1 MLACIQPKEDIPYS
15 HAQHAPIQKCVAHGS
30 SLYNT
35 QNDLLLHKVLRFYNE
50 NSGDNMDI
58 MLSVING
65 TTNISLRIMDW
76 FVTNYSKKHYTVYDL
91 VGSGNGAG
99 AKRFKVYVDYKL
111 KLRAY
116 SKKRFDPFCRWDRIN
131 VPHKNGTT
139 YIQTTLGQLNF
150 FKWAIENEV
159 LRYIEENYTA
169 IETDMN
175 IRNNTTRKLA
185 KSHQTSAATV
195 DGGEI
200 VVASGSDHFVAC
212 GSSVVSCVPSDHFVA
227 CGSSVVSC
235 VPSNHSVPSGSSVVS
250 GSVVVSKAKMGAT
263 NSIPSLGGGTPV
275 VSKAKV
281 GATPGAT
288 PGATNRIPSLGGGTP
303 GAKHRK
309 KREELSLS
317 ATKSI
322 KKEFVDIV
330 ITFN

>member
-1 MLACIQPKEDIPYS
+1 MLACIQPPKDQPCVY
-15 HAQHAPIQKCVAHGS
+15 APALTPAPVSSLALAHGT

-50 NSGDNMDI
+50 NGGENMEK
-58 MLSVING
+58 MLAVING

-91 VGSGNGAG
+91 IGNGAG
-99 AKRFKVYVDYKL
+99 AGAGAGASRQKRFKVYVDYKL

-116 SKKRFDPFCRWDRIN
+116 SKKRFDPFCRWERIN

-159 LRYIEENYTA
+159 LRYIQENYTA

-175 IRNNTTRKLA
+175 IRNNTSRKMA
-185 KSHQTSAATV
+185 KSHHTSSATI
-195 DGGEI
+195 DGCELKT
-200 VVASGSDHFVAC
+200 ASL
-212 GSSVVSCVPSDHFVA
+212 SSTSTDDKCIDA
-227 CGSSVVSC
+227 DTQLSV
-235 VPSNHSVPSGSSVVS
+235 
-250 GSVVVSKAKMGAT
+250 
-263 NSIPSLGGGTPV
+263 
-275 VSKAKV
+275 
-281 GATPGAT
+281 
-288 PGATNRIPSLGGGTP
+288 
-303 GAKHRK
+303 KHRK
-309 KREELSLS
+309 KREELSSS

-330 ITFN
+330 ITFD

>member
-1 MLACIQPKEDIPYS
+1 MLACIQPPKDNVFGPGHTY
-15 HAQHAPIQKCVAHGS
+15 APAPAPAPTLALAHGT

-50 NSGDNMDI
+50 NDGKHMET

-65 TTNISLRIMDW
+65 GTNISLRIMDW

-91 VGSGNGAG
+91 VGSTTTAT
-99 AKRFKVYVDYKL
+99 ATATATTAARPKRFKVYVDYKL

-131 VPHKNGTT
+131 VPHKNGTM

-159 LRYIEENYTA
+159 LRYIQENYTA

-185 KSHQTSAATV
+185 KSHQTSSATV
-195 DGGEI
+195 DGS
-200 VVASGSDHFVAC
+200 VFVLASGSDAIVLAS
-212 GSSVVSCVPSDHFVA
+212 GSDAIVLASGSDAISDVPSDHSVA
-227 CGSSVVSC
+227 
-235 VPSNHSVPSGSSVVS
+235 SGSSVVS
-250 GSVVVSKAKMGAT
+250 GSVVASKANVVPSNGGGPPGAT
-263 NSIPSLGGGTPV
+263 HRTASCG
-275 VSKAKV
+275 
-281 GATPGAT
+281 GATPG
-288 PGATNRIPSLGGGTP
+288 GTP
-303 GAKHRK
+303 GGPPKQRK
-309 KREELSLS
+309 KREELSSS

-330 ITFN
+330 ITFD

>member
-1 MLACIQPKEDIPYS
+1 MLAYIQPPKDQQQP
-15 HAQHAPIQKCVAHGS
+15 ATVPIFTPAHVSLAHGT

-50 NSGDNMDI
+50 NGGENMDK
-58 MLSVING
+58 MLAVING

-91 VGSGNGAG
+91 VENISINRQ
-99 AKRFKVYVDYKL
+99 KRFKVYVDYKL

-159 LRYIEENYTA
+159 LRYIQENYTA
-169 IETDMN
+169 IEADMN
-175 IRNNTTRKLA
+175 IRNNTTRKMA
-185 KSHQTSAATV
+185 KSHQTSSATIDGCELITPLDV
-195 DGGEI
+195 ISGNADGG
-200 VVASGSDHFVAC
+200 
-212 GSSVVSCVPSDHFVA
+212 VSPS
-227 CGSSVVSC
+227 
-235 VPSNHSVPSGSSVVS
+235 PS
-250 GSVVVSKAKMGAT
+250 T
-263 NSIPSLGGGTPV
+263 GT
-275 VSKAKV
+275 
-281 GATPGAT
+281 
-288 PGATNRIPSLGGGTP
+288 
-303 GAKHRK
+303 KHRK
-309 KREELSLS
+309 KREELSSS

-330 ITFN
+330 ISFD

>member
-1 MLACIQPKEDIPYS
+1 MLECIQPKDDRPS
-15 HAQHAPIQKCVAHGS
+15 FQPVVAHGS

-50 NSGDNMDI
+50 NGGENMDL
-58 MLSVING
+58 MLAVING

-91 VGSGNGAG
+91 VGGGG

-159 LRYIEENYTA
+159 IRYIQENYTA

-195 DGGEI
+195 DGGEFVAFVGAGGDDANSSCF
-200 VVASGSDHFVAC
+200 VVASGSDAN
-212 GSSVVSCVPSDHFVA
+212 
-227 CGSSVVSC
+227 SC

-250 GSVVVSKAKMGAT
+250 GSVVASKAKVGAT
-263 NSIPSLGGGTPV
+263 NSIPSLGGGTP
-275 VSKAKV
+275 
-281 GATPGAT
+281 
-288 PGATNRIPSLGGGTP
+288 GATNSIPSLGGGTP
-303 GAKHRK
+303 GATNSIPSLGGGTPGASKAKVGKHRK

-330 ITFN
+330 ISFN

>member
-1 MLACIQPKEDIPYS
+1 MLACIQPKDDRPS
-15 HAQHAPIQKCVAHGS
+15 FQPVVTAHGS

-50 NSGDNMDI
+50 NGGENMDL

-91 VGSGNGAG
+91 VGNGNGSGSGTGAP

-131 VPHKNGTT
+131 VPHKNGAT

-159 LRYIEENYTA
+159 LRYIQENYTA

-175 IRNNTTRKLA
+175 IRNNTTRKIA

-195 DGGEI
+195 DGCEFVAF
-200 VVASGSDHFVAC
+200 VVASGSDANSCVHSAPS
-212 GSSVVSCVPSDHFVA
+212 GSSV
-227 CGSSVVSC
+227 
-235 VPSNHSVPSGSSVVS
+235 HSVPSGSSVVS

-263 NSIPSLGGGTPV
+263 PGATNSIPSLGGGTP
-275 VSKAKV
+275 
-281 GATPGAT
+281 T
-288 PGATNRIPSLGGGTP
+288 
-303 GAKHRK
+303 KHRK

-330 ITFN
+330 ISFN

>member
-1 MLACIQPKEDIPYS
+1 
-15 HAQHAPIQKCVAHGS
+15 
-30 SLYNT
+30 
-35 QNDLLLHKVLRFYNE
+35 
-50 NSGDNMDI
+50 MDM

-91 VGSGNGAG
+91 VGGGGESG

-159 LRYIEENYTA
+159 IRYIQENYTA

-175 IRNNTTRKLA
+175 IRNNTTRKIA

-195 DGGEI
+195 DGSEF
-200 VVASGSDHFVAC
+200 VAFVAASGDDANSPCASNHSVACGASNHSVAC
-212 GSSVVSCVPSDHFVA
+212 GSSVVSGSIVA
-227 CGSSVVSC
+227 
-235 VPSNHSVPSGSSVVS
+235 
-250 GSVVVSKAKMGAT
+250 
-263 NSIPSLGGGTPV
+263 
-275 VSKAKV
+275 SKAKV
-281 GATPGAT
+281 GA
-288 PGATNRIPSLGGGTP
+288 SLGGATP

>member
-1 MLACIQPKEDIPYS
+1 MLACIQPPKDTEFSPG
-15 HAQHAPIQKCVAHGS
+15 HTHAPALAPALALAHGT

-50 NSGDNMDI
+50 NDGKHMET

-65 TTNISLRIMDW
+65 GTNISLRIMDW

-91 VGSGNGAG
+91 VGTTTAT
-99 AKRFKVYVDYKL
+99 AAAAAAATRPKRFKVYVDYKL

-131 VPHKNGTT
+131 VPHKNGTM

-159 LRYIEENYTA
+159 LRYIQENYTA

-185 KSHQTSAATV
+185 KSHQTSSATV
-195 DGGEI
+195 DGFVLASGFVVASDHSVPSCF
-200 VVASGSDHFVAC
+200 VVASGSDAN
-212 GSSVVSCVPSDHFVA
+212 SSCA
-227 CGSSVVSC
+227 
-235 VPSNHSVPSGSSVVS
+235 SNHSVPSGSSVVS
-250 GSVVVSKAKMGAT
+250 GSVVASKAKVGATPGAT
-263 NSIPSLGGGTPV
+263 NSIPSLGGGGV
-275 VSKAKV
+275 
-281 GATPGAT
+281 
-288 PGATNRIPSLGGGTP
+288 
-303 GAKHRK
+303 KHRK
-309 KREELSLS
+309 KREELSSS

>member
-1 MLACIQPKEDIPYS
+1 MLACAQPIKDGPS
-15 HAQHAPIQKCVAHGS
+15 FFTGQPPALFTGQPPALFTGQPPALFTGQPPALFTGQPQPHALAHGTS
-30 SLYNT
+30 IYNT
-35 QNDLLLHKVLRFYNE
+35 QNDLLLHKVLRFYHE
-50 NSGDNMDI
+50 NNGENMDK
-58 MLSVING
+58 MLAVING

-91 VGSGNGAG
+91 VGEGTA
-99 AKRFKVYVDYKL
+99 AAATRPKRFKVYVDYKL

-159 LRYIEENYTA
+159 LRYIHENYTA

-185 KSHQTSAATV
+185 KSHQTSSATI
-195 DGGEI
+195 DGSEF
-200 VVASGSDHFVAC
+200 VVASGSDAISP
-212 GSSVVSCVPSDHFVA
+212 GA
-227 CGSSVVSC
+227 
-235 VPSNHSVPSGSSVVS
+235 SNQS
-250 GSVVVSKAKMGAT
+250 GSVIPAAT
-263 NSIPSLGGGTPV
+263 
-275 VSKAKV
+275 
-281 GATPGAT
+281 
-288 PGATNRIPSLGGGTP
+288 
-303 GAKHRK
+303 KHRK
-309 KREELSLS
+309 KREELSSS

>member
-1 MLACIQPKEDIPYS
+1 MLACIQPKDDRPS
-15 HAQHAPIQKCVAHGS
+15 FQPVAAHSS

-50 NSGDNMDI
+50 NGGENMDL
-58 MLSVING
+58 MLAVING

-91 VGSGNGAG
+91 VGSGNGAAG
-99 AKRFKVYVDYKL
+99 GAAKRFKVYVDYKL

-131 VPHKNGTT
+131 VPHKNGAT

-159 LRYIEENYTA
+159 LRYIQENYTA

-195 DGGEI
+195 DGGEMKTPI
-200 VVASGSDHFVAC
+200 HTEADSD
-212 GSSVVSCVPSDHFVA
+212 SISD
-227 CGSSVVSC
+227 S
-235 VPSNHSVPSGSSVVS
+235 
-250 GSVVVSKAKMGAT
+250 
-263 NSIPSLGGGTPV
+263 TPI
-275 VSKAKV
+275 
-281 GATPGAT
+281 T
-288 PGATNRIPSLGGGTP
+288 
-303 GAKHRK
+303 KHRK

>member
-1 MLACIQPKEDIPYS
+1 MLACIQTKEYIQYPHAPHTQ
-15 HAQHAPIQKCVAHGS
+15 HAQIHKCAAHSS

-50 NSGDNMDI
+50 NGGANMDL

-91 VGSGNGAG
+91 VGSGNGAGAGAG

-159 LRYIEENYTA
+159 IRYIEENYTA

-175 IRNNTTRKLA
+175 IRNNTTRKIA

-195 DGGEI
+195 DGGEFVAF
-200 VVASGSDHFVAC
+200 VVASGSDAN
-212 GSSVVSCVPSDHFVA
+212 SSCA
-227 CGSSVVSC
+227 
-235 VPSNHSVPSGSSVVS
+235 SNHSVPSGSSVVS
-250 GSVVVSKAKMGAT
+250 GSVVASNANVGPSLGGAT
-263 NSIPSLGGGTPV
+263 NSIPSLGGGTP
-275 VSKAKV
+275 
-281 GATPGAT
+281 T
-288 PGATNRIPSLGGGTP
+288 
-303 GAKHRK
+303 KHRK

>member
-1 MLACIQPKEDIPYS
+1 MIACIQLPKEEP
-15 HAQHAPIQKCVAHGS
+15 QPVAPSLFTPSPVSMAHGT

-35 QNDLLLHKVLRFYNE
+35 QNDLLLHKVLHFYNE
-50 NSGDNMDI
+50 NGGENMDT

-91 VGSGNGAG
+91 VENININR

-131 VPHKNGTT
+131 VPHKNGTQ

-159 LRYIEENYTA
+159 LRYIQENYSA
-169 IETDMN
+169 IDADMN

-185 KSHQTSAATV
+185 KSHQTSSATI
-195 DGGEI
+195 DGCEL
-200 VVASGSDHFVAC
+200 
-212 GSSVVSCVPSDHFVA
+212 
-227 CGSSVVSC
+227 
-235 VPSNHSVPSGSSVVS
+235 
-250 GSVVVSKAKMGAT
+250 K
-263 NSIPSLGGGTPV
+263 
-275 VSKAKV
+275 
-281 GATPGAT
+281 TPGAGAVEVG
-288 PGATNRIPSLGGGTP
+288 PGPGTGPGPGVAQATI
-303 GAKHRK
+303 KHRK
-309 KREELSLS
+309 KREELSSS

-322 KKEFVDIV
+322 KKEIVNIV
-330 ITFN
+330 ITFD

>member
-1 MLACIQPKEDIPYS
+1 MLACAQPIKDGPS
-15 HAQHAPIQKCVAHGS
+15 FFTGQPPALFTGQPHALAHGTS
-30 SLYNT
+30 IYNT
-35 QNDLLLHKVLRFYNE
+35 QNDLLLHKVLRFYHE
-50 NSGDNMDI
+50 NDGENMDK
-58 MLSVING
+58 MLAVING

-91 VGSGNGAG
+91 VGEGNA
-99 AKRFKVYVDYKL
+99 AAAAATRPKRFKVYVDYKL

-159 LRYIEENYTA
+159 LRYIHENYTA
-169 IETDMN
+169 IEMDMN

-185 KSHQTSAATV
+185 KSHQTSSATI
-195 DGGEI
+195 DGSE
-200 VVASGSDHFVAC
+200 F
-212 GSSVVSCVPSDHFVA
+212 VVSPGA
-227 CGSSVVSC
+227 
-235 VPSNHSVPSGSSVVS
+235 SNQS
-250 GSVVVSKAKMGAT
+250 GSVVPAAT
-263 NSIPSLGGGTPV
+263 
-275 VSKAKV
+275 
-281 GATPGAT
+281 
-288 PGATNRIPSLGGGTP
+288 
-303 GAKHRK
+303 KHRK

>member
-1 MLACIQPKEDIPYS
+1 MLACIQPKDDHPS
-15 HAQHAPIQKCVAHGS
+15 FQPVVAHGS

-50 NSGDNMDI
+50 NGGENMDL
-58 MLSVING
+58 MLAVING

-91 VGSGNGAG
+91 LGSGP
-99 AKRFKVYVDYKL
+99 KRFKVYVDYKL

-200 VVASGSDHFVAC
+200 VAFVVASGSDAN
-212 GSSVVSCVPSDHFVA
+212 
-227 CGSSVVSC
+227 SC

-281 GATPGAT
+281 GATPGE
-288 PGATNRIPSLGGGTP
+288 TNRIPSLGGG
-303 GAKHRK
+303 GVKHRK

>member
-1 MLACIQPKEDIPYS
+1 MTTTRTMLACIQPKDDIPS
-15 HAQHAPIQKCVAHGS
+15 FQPPVAHGT

-50 NSGDNMDI
+50 NGGENMDL
-58 MLSVING
+58 MLAVING

-76 FVTNYSKKHYTVYDL
+76 FVTNYSKKHYTVYEL
-91 VGSGNGAG
+91 VGGGGGGS

-159 LRYIEENYTA
+159 LRYIQENYTA

-175 IRNNTTRKLA
+175 IRNNTTRKIA

-195 DGGEI
+195 DGCEF
-200 VVASGSDHFVAC
+200 VLASGSDAN
-212 GSSVVSCVPSDHFVA
+212 SSCA
-227 CGSSVVSC
+227 
-235 VPSNHSVPSGSSVVS
+235 SNHSVPSGSSVVS
-250 GSVVVSKAKMGAT
+250 GSVVASKAKVCPSLGGAT
-263 NSIPSLGGGTPV
+263 ISIPSLGGGTPV
-275 VSKAKV
+275 ASNAKV
-281 GATPGAT
+281 G
-288 PGATNRIPSLGGGTP
+288 
-303 GAKHRK
+303 KHRK

-330 ITFN
+330 ISFN